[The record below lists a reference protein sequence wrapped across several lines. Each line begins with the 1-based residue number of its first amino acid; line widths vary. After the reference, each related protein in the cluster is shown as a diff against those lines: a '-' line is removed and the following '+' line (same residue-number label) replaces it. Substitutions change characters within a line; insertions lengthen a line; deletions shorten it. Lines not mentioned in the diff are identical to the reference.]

1 LQMSGAQRVGRSAYY
16 KTRREAWHYLMG

>member
-1 LQMSGAQRVGRSAYY
+1 MSGAQRVGRSAYY